1 MVIKKTMLPDELR
14 FFLMQSSIL
23 VPTYFSSN
31 RGSLVARGVIVAEQW
46 WKGSSRRTTVY
57 IESLPNKCGS
67 YIVSPLLYYQNN
79 SLLNVLMGANYLK
92 VAIKSTFFKNFMFID
107 FTNSL
112 MTESMQY
119 YLCHFFSIQIL
130 RESKNQKERT
140 PTSHDNNNSTI
151 VLQITLVRL
160 HISYQQSA
168 KIYICVCVVFKN
180 Y

>member
-1 MVIKKTMLPDELR
+1 
-14 FFLMQSSIL
+14 MQSSIL

-57 IESLPNKCGS
+57 IGSLSKNCGS
-67 YIVSPLLYYQNN
+67 YILALLYYQKNT
-79 SLLNVLMGANYLK
+79 LLNVLMGANYLK